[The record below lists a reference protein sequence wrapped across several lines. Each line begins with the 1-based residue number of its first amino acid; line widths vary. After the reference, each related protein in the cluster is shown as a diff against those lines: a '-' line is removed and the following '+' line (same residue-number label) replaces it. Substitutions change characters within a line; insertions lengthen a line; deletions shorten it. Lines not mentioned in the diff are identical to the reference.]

1 MSRKQTAEDK
11 IAKVLDSYHA
21 YLKEWKYDEKKSLF
35 SSGGWVFKAQEPHT
49 AHEMNSKILARRNQ
63 DVQKILK
70 ITSESNAG
78 TGDTSLSAQ

>member
-35 SSGGWVFKAQEPHT
+35 SSGGWVFKGKNHT